1 MRGIGQNRSMSDQ
14 QGTDDR
20 QQQDPYPSDQQFG
33 ARAAQDQERVDRG
46 EEPVGG
52 DDVRPGTKAE

>member
-1 MRGIGQNRSMSDQ
+1 MSDQ

-20 QQQDPYPSDQQFG
+20 QQQDPYPPDQQFG
-33 ARAAQDQERVDRG
+33 ARAAQDQARVDRG

-52 DDVRPGTKAE
+52 DDVRPGSKAD